1 MRKDSDMLTGITTK
15 TNTHNFKRI
24 IGNSTQLKQYFK
36 MLENMGIDQ
45 QIAIANFVS
54 RAELKTVRK

>member
-1 MRKDSDMLTGITTK
+1 MLTGITTK